1 MQTRHIERGMKVF
14 LVEDSAPLCERLV
27 EMIEADGEHAVVG
40 QAATYD
46 EAVEGIT
53 ATRPDVGIF
62 DIRLQHGNGIDALA
76 EVKRRMPEL
85 VGIVMSNYATPQHVK
100 ASADA
105 GAEYFLDKSAD
116 FERITEILSA
126 IGIEERQRHETGNR

>member
-1 MQTRHIERGMKVF
+1 MKVF

-76 EVKRRMPEL
+76 EVKRRMP
-85 VGIVMSNYATPQHVK
+85 
-100 ASADA
+100 
-105 GAEYFLDKSAD
+105 
-116 FERITEILSA
+116 
-126 IGIEERQRHETGNR
+126 